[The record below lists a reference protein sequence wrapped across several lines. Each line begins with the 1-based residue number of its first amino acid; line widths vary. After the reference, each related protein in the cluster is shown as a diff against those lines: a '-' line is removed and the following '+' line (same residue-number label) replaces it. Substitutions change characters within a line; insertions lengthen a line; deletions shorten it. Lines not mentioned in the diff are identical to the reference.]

1 MNIAGTATRL
11 DVERIRKDFPALH
24 QEVYGKPLA
33 YLDNAATSQ
42 KPRQVIERI
51 SRYYE
56 QENSNVHRGVHY
68 LSQVATEAYEASRE
82 CVRSFIGAAHTEEII
97 YTRGTTEAIN
107 LVAYS
112 FGAKYLKEGDEILIS
127 AMEHHANIVPWQM
140 LCERSGAV
148 LRVIP
153 MDTRGVLD
161 MDAYRQLLNAKT
173 RIVSVVWISNALG
186 TINPVEEII
195 ALAHAQGTPVLL
207 DAAQAAP
214 HTRINVQALDADFLT
229 FSGHKVLGPTGIGV
243 LYGKKKWLE
252 EMPPFMGGG
261 DMIDRVT
268 FEKTTYNGLPHKFEA
283 GTPHIAGAIGLHSA
297 LDYMD
302 SIGVEA
308 IAAWEQELLE
318 YATAQLSAIPG
329 IRLIGTAPNKASVL
343 SFLIGE
349 IHPYDAGTILNQMG
363 IAVRTGHHCAQP
375 IMDHFG
381 IPGTLRASFAFYNTK
396 EEVDRLSEAVLK
408 VIKMFGI

>member
-1 MNIAGTATRL
+1 MNIAETATRL

-56 QENSNVHRGVHY
+56 LENSNVHRGVHY
-68 LSQVATEAYEASRE
+68 LSQVATEAYETSRE
-82 CVRSFIGAAHTEEII
+82 RVRSFIGAAHTEEII

-112 FGAKYLKEGDEILIS
+112 FGAKYLKDGDEILIS

-153 MDTRGVLD
+153 MDARGVLD
-161 MDAYRQLLNAKT
+161 MDAYRQLLNART

-195 ALAHAQGTPVLL
+195 ALAHAQGVPVLL

-214 HTRINVQALDADFLT
+214 HTRIDVQALDADFLT

-297 LDYMD
+297 LDYME

-329 IRLIGTAPNKASVL
+329 IRLIGTAPHKASVL
-343 SFLIGE
+343 SFLIGD

-375 IMDHFG
+375 IMDRFG

-396 EEVDRLSEAVLK
+396 EEVDRLVAAVQKAL
-408 VIKMFGI
+408 KMFGQ